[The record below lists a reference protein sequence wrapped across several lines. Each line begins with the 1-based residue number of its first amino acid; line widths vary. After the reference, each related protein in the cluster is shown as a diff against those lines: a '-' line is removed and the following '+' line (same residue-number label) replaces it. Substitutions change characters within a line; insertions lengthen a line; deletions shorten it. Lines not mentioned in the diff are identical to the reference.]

1 MLILQ
6 NATERKMYMLTLE
19 EIENVSFRKSGLGGY
34 KTEDVDN
41 FVDGVIYRVRELQT
55 ANKELEARIEQLNK
69 KVVKYEE
76 KAESVQDAIITA
88 EVLSKKL
95 IREAQEKA
103 DAITAEAEKSS
114 AEKIKEADEY
124 AEKTIRDADEKAEKV
139 LLESGTKAETIL
151 NNVLSKSAEKVD
163 ENNRTIEAQ
172 KIQIKRIQK
181 EVTKFREELIAA
193 YKSHIKLINTL
204 PKEDEFLTY
213 QKKMEE
219 SYPVSVANSAAT
231 VGEEVKKEA
240 DDAAKAAY
248 NEMLEKRA
256 AEQPKKAVQPEAA
269 EEDTEQEKNEEQS
282 NAAAESGQTHILGI
296 GEVKKPEGL
305 VYGEVSADEET
316 DNDADDTEEVKSI
329 SDYNSGDV
337 VSAKSVSKLIMELK
351 AEKKKSS
358 VKDAD
363 STKEKPAAAQ
373 EASEIFSS
381 EKAETDYKKSNVR
394 TPVGSNNKFNVLKLD
409 EADEEEE

>member
-1 MLILQ
+1 
-6 NATERKMYMLTLE
+6 MYMLTLE

-88 EVLSKKL
+88 EALSKKI

-124 AEKTIRDADEKAEKV
+124 AEKTTREADEKAEKV

-163 ENNRTIEAQ
+163 ENNRTIAAQ

-181 EVTKFREELIAA
+181 EVTKFREELIAT
-193 YKSHIKLINTL
+193 YKSHIKLINSL
-204 PKEDEFLTY
+204 PKEEEFLTY

-219 SYPVSVANSAAT
+219 SYPESTANSAAT

-256 AEQPKKAVQPEAA
+256 AEQPEVKKEN
-269 EEDTEQEKNEEQS
+269 TESPKKQEQN
-282 NAAAESGQTHILGI
+282 NTAAESGQTHILGI

-316 DNDADDTEEVKSI
+316 EGDIDTDTMDDVKSI
-329 SDYNSGDV
+329 SEYNSGDV
-337 VSAKSVSKLIMELK
+337 VSAESVSKLIMELK
-351 AEKKKSS
+351 AEKKKTSAE
-358 VKDAD
+358 DAG
-363 STKEKPAAAQ
+363 SPEEKPAAVA
-373 EASEIFSS
+373 ENDDSEIFSS
-381 EKAETDYKKSNVR
+381 KKAETDYKKSNVR
-394 TPVGSNNKFNVLKLD
+394 TPIGAKNKFNVLKLD
-409 EADEEEE
+409 ETDEEEE